1 MWRVQR
7 ADTLSHWAGGL
18 RVVMVSVYVMG
29 GLRVV
34 MVSVYV
40 MGGLRVVMVSVY
52 VIHCGH

>member
-1 MWRVQR
+1 MPSGGACAARIMWRVQR

-29 GLRVV
+29 GLRVM
-34 MVSVYV
+34 MVN
-40 MGGLRVVMVSVY
+40 VY